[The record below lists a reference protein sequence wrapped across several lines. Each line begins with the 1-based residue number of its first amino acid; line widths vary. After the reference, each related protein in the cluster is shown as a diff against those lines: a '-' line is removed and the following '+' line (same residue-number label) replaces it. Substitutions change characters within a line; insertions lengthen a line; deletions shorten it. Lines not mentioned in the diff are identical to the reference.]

1 MYATKV
7 IIALATLSATFA
19 APLSQRQAANDVSP
33 VTACKVAQLTP
44 AIASLQQ
51 FASQIQASQGSAF
64 GEDPFVFLTAG
75 QKVLPTIISD
85 LATAAS
91 AAKAGDLKTTNTHT
105 HTRRFVFLTAG
116 QKVLPTI
123 ISDLATAASAAKA
136 GDLKTVL
143 SSITDVQTKFDSVPL
158 DFTDGEVSVAD
169 ENIASITGDI
179 VKACAGQ

>member
-7 IIALATLSATFA
+7 IIALATLSATLA

-91 AAKAGDLKTTNTHT
+91 AAKAGDLKT
-105 HTRRFVFLTAG
+105 
-116 QKVLPTI
+116 
-123 ISDLATAASAAKA
+123 
-136 GDLKTVL
+136 VL